1 MDNLYDSMGR
11 KIIVDRTNGPWTP
24 EGGTGGAGHYG
35 LDCNEYGIGVG
46 FITKIP
52 EESAEVW
59 NKRV

>member
-1 MDNLYDSMGR
+1 MYDLYDSNGR
-11 KIIVDRTNGPWTP
+11 KIIIDRTNGPNTP

-35 LDCNEYGIGVG
+35 LEWNEYGIGVG

>member
-1 MDNLYDSMGR
+1 MYDLYDSMGR